1 MARDNCSVPRRPPAA
16 RGAALAAA
24 AASAIV
30 VAFAG
35 AASSAGTDPDAHP
48 AATAS
53 SSTTLPPTKWT
64 GTVTGSE
71 LSSTGGPDVAWTANV
86 RFDEVPSHRARIYLY
101 GATGSVT
108 YTYSGGD
115 LGCTFSGSDTFQ
127 IDHEDGA
134 LGVYRRSGHWEYDV
148 DIGVDDPSLHVH
160 YRCVDES
167 GVDEGMFERI
177 VSPVLYNNRKTRT
190 VRVGTGT
197 LAGSYQDGSYS
208 VNWNFTGTPRR
219 GGLRAEPG
227 GPYTVTR
234 AGRIRLDG
242 SGSRPRREITDYI
255 WRFRTSGG
263 DCENG
268 PVRTGQKQGRVVNVV
283 ALCDLRAT
291 LTVVD
296 RDGDRDSKS
305 TAVNVKPRHWR
316 TPPLAHR
323 EKTGDPRTPRDPPSA
338 TALGGGNFAFSIFGG
353 LNVSDCGGSE
363 GQILCPVQNGGTWL
377 GGGYELAQVND
388 PKGPFDGFSYVAS
401 SQITVKRAGLINPT
415 ILPGSTFYQHNQ
427 AAGRDVAGFVNAIR
441 QHEGLGNGT
450 SRSGHSLIMKTIL
463 QSATGDPRRV
473 IEKLFAPGRE
483 GAKERVDKALGAI
496 ERRLDQE
503 SADPLP
509 DIWTGTIEFYD
520 SYQQQWITGE
530 GFRIPGPMRG

>member
-1 MARDNCSVPRRPPAA
+1 MTRSV
-16 RGAALAAA
+16 
-24 AASAIV
+24 
-30 VAFAG
+30 
-35 AASSAGTDPDAHP
+35 
-48 AATAS
+48 
-53 SSTTLPPTKWT
+53 
-64 GTVTGSE
+64 
-71 LSSTGGPDVAWTANV
+71 
-86 RFDEVPSHRARIYLY
+86 
-101 GATGSVT
+101 
-108 YTYSGGD
+108 
-115 LGCTFSGSDTFQ
+115 
-127 IDHEDGA
+127 
-134 LGVYRRSGHWEYDV
+134 
-148 DIGVDDPSLHVH
+148 
-160 YRCVDES
+160 
-167 GVDEGMFERI
+167 
-177 VSPVLYNNRKTRT
+177 
-190 VRVGTGT
+190 
-197 LAGSYQDGSYS
+197 
-208 VNWNFTGTPRR
+208 
-219 GGLRAEPG
+219 
-227 GPYTVTR
+227 
-234 AGRIRLDG
+234 RIRLDG

-263 DCENG
+263 DCESG

-377 GGGYELAQVND
+377 GGGYELAKVND

-483 GAKERVDKALGAI
+483 GAKERIDKTLGAI

-503 SADPLP
+503 SNDPLP
-509 DIWTGTIEFYD
+509 DIWTGTIDFYD